1 MTTKEKLL
9 AEIREIIVQGEQ
21 HVLHSGRPMGLSRY
35 TTGEVLL
42 FADDRKHTDW
52 ICRCR
57 NLVNVL
63 GKAADPWRN
72 AFKEKGDETQCDVVR
87 ARLGAL
93 EALERAVQNDLLVKI
108 ENLVHAE
115 ALGSLLEQAEHLNKN
130 GYYVA
135 ACVLGRS
142 VLEEHLRN
150 LCLKHGCMP
159 SQANPTVNSYNM
171 ALYPTVYD
179 KIKMQHV
186 TGLATIGNDAAHQ
199 QKATKDDCE
208 RLLRELPSFM
218 ATTA

>member
-21 HVLHSGRPMGLSRY
+21 HVLQSGRAMGLSRF

-57 NLVNVL
+57 NFVNVL
-63 GKAADPWRN
+63 GTAADAWKD
-72 AFKEKGDETQCDVVR
+72 AFKPKGDETQCDVVR

-115 ALGSLLEQAEHLNKN
+115 ALGSLSTVFVEK
-130 GYYVA
+130 
-135 ACVLGRS
+135 
-142 VLEEHLRN
+142 LRF
-150 LCLKHGCMP
+150 
-159 SQANPTVNSYNM
+159 T
-171 ALYPTVYD
+171 
-179 KIKMQHV
+179 QHV
-186 TGLATIGNDAAHQ
+186 DLKTAPEENVFDLRLESLLYEFFVILTTCKRRSKTGAVGGGRAAV
-199 QKATKDDCE
+199 QKRST
-208 RLLRELPSFM
+208 L
-218 ATTA
+218 